1 MFLYT
6 TKTMKLFNVFVLAFT
21 TLTLAFPVKKSSA
34 AASKSVSTNPAR
46 KGIKLT
52 GADKTDTENGDDL
65 YYLPFPILKRQES
78 HGSFEDPDPVPVPV
92 PVHENGNVN
101 LMNQT
106 EITRILRGIAS
117 NSDV

>member
-1 MFLYT
+1 
-6 TKTMKLFNVFVLAFT
+6 MKLFNVLVLAFA
-21 TLTLAFPVKKSSA
+21 TLTLAVPVKKSA
-34 AASKSVSTNPAR
+34 ATAAGSVSTNPAR

-65 YYLPFPILKRQES
+65 YYLPFPISKRQES
-78 HGSFEDPDPVPVPV
+78 HGSFGVPNPVPV
-92 PVHENGNVN
+92 PVHENVNVN

-117 NSDV
+117 RSDV

>member
-6 TKTMKLFNVFVLAFT
+6 TRTMKLFNVFVLAFT
-21 TLTLAFPVKKSSA
+21 TLALAVPVKKSSA

-78 HGSFEDPDPVPVPV
+78 HGSFGVPNPVPV
-92 PVHENGNVN
+92 PVHENVN
-101 LMNQT
+101 MMNQT

>member
-1 MFLYT
+1 
-6 TKTMKLFNVFVLAFT
+6 MKLFNVFVLAFT
-21 TLTLAFPVKKSSA
+21 TLTLAFPVKKSAAVA
-34 AASKSVSTNPAR
+34 AAGSVSTNPAR

-65 YYLPFPILKRQES
+65 YYLPFPISKRQES
-78 HGSFEDPDPVPVPV
+78 HGSFEDPVPDPV
-92 PVHENGNVN
+92 PVHENVNVN